1 MKNLNK
7 IFKINLQPCIAFVM
21 FLVSCSCMAQDTIV
35 TRSGKTI
42 LGNVMEVTT
51 TEVKYK
57 KMELADGPVYIE
69 NKSSIE
75 KIKYKNGYTD
85 VFQQEKSP
93 ETIVKTDKNQEE
105 TDYRRKIT
113 LEPRGRKY
121 VYGDKLLSEN
131 QMHKMLLG
139 LNNPEITRAVRGAKA
154 DKGLQY
160 IGFAAIPLM
169 AIGAI
174 ALGFSTDAWG
184 AQPSEQEAL
193 RNVGI
198 GFLASGT
205 IILGTSIYF
214 KIDRKRKNALAVGLY
229 KKQYE

>member
-1 MKNLNK
+1 MG
-7 IFKINLQPCIAFVM
+7 
-21 FLVSCSCMAQDTIV
+21 QDTIV
-35 TRSGKTI
+35 TRNGKTI
-42 LGNVMEVTT
+42 LGNVTEITA

-57 KMELADGPVYIE
+57 KIELSDGPVYIE

-85 VFQQEKSP
+85 IFSQEKTP
-93 ETIVKTDKNQEE
+93 ETVVKTEENQEE
-105 TDYRRKIT
+105 TDYRKKIT

-139 LNNPEITRAVRGAKA
+139 LNNPEIKQAVRGAKM

-160 IGFAAIPLM
+160 IGFGAIPLM
-169 AIGAI
+169 GIGALL
-174 ALGFSTDAWG
+174 LGFSTDGWG
-184 AQPSEQEAL
+184 AQPSEQEQL

-198 GFLASGT
+198 GFLAAGT
-205 IILGTSIYF
+205 FVLGTSVYF
-214 KIDRKRKNALAVGLY
+214 KIDRKRKNATAVGLY
-229 KKQYE
+229 KKYYE